1 MKRRFRTNILVRNN
15 RIKEMEELGIVVNH
29 KILSNEK
36 YLEELKNKL
45 VEETNEVI
53 EAKNIDELSAE
64 ICDVLEV
71 VEHIIDAYKLDMNY
85 IQQLKKKKEDKV
97 GKFDKKNKTF
107 WVEIDEENPEIDYY
121 LSRPT
126 KYPEIFDEYGKF

>member
-15 RIKEMEELGIVVNH
+15 RIKEMEKLGIVVNH
-29 KILSNEK
+29 KILSDEE

-45 VEETNEVI
+45 IEETNEVI
-53 EAKNIDELSAE
+53 EAKSIDELSAE

-71 VEHIIDAYKLDMNY
+71 IEHMVDAYKLDMND
-85 IQQLKKKKEDKV
+85 IQQIKKKKQDEV
-97 GKFDKKNKTF
+97 GKFDKKNKTL

-121 LSRPT
+121 LSRVN
-126 KYPEIFDEYGKF
+126 KYPEIFINKVN